1 MTFYDRIRSA
11 QHNRNSLLCVGLDTD
26 PAKLPSVLRHRRHSV
41 LDFNRRIIDATSDAV
56 CAYKINLAFY
66 EALGDAGWSIMQ
78 QTVRHIPADILVI
91 GDGKRGDIGNTA
103 TMYAAS
109 LFDQLQFQ
117 AVTVNPYMGT
127 DSVEP
132 FLRDNHTGAFIL
144 ALTSNPGARD
154 MQYLRVGKSSVPLY
168 EHVIRLVRKWN
179 TRKNCGLVVGATRRG
194 QLRQIRAMTA
204 EMPLL
209 IPGVGVQGGD
219 LVSAVRYG
227 CDRSGTMAIIN
238 ASRSII
244 YASSGDDFAAA
255 ARTAAH
261 EMRDA
266 MNRVRE
272 KYF

>member
-1 MTFYDRIRSA
+1 
-11 QHNRNSLLCVGLDTD
+11 
-26 PAKLPSVLRHRRHSV
+26 
-41 LDFNRRIIDATSDAV
+41 
-56 CAYKINLAFY
+56 
-66 EALGDAGWSIMQ
+66 
-78 QTVRHIPADILVI
+78 
-91 GDGKRGDIGNTA
+91 
-103 TMYAAS
+103 
-109 LFDQLQFQ
+109 
-117 AVTVNPYMGT
+117 VNPYMGR

-132 FLRDNHTGAFIL
+132 FLRDGNTGAFIL

-154 MQYLRVGKSSVPLY
+154 MQYLRVGKSNIPLY
-168 EHVIRLVRKWN
+168 EHVVRLATKWN

-194 QLRQIRAMTA
+194 QLRQIRTMTA

-209 IPGVGVQGGD
+209 IPGVGAQGGN

-244 YASSGDDFAAA
+244 YASSGDDFATA

-266 MNRVRE
+266 VNRIRE